1 MTKQEFAKF
10 VEQKN
15 SEETTS
21 PAINWESQKLEWLK
35 QLAKFYAQV
44 ENYLREYIKS
54 DKIRIKKSSVSINE
68 PHIGRYKAEARDI
81 VLGSDNIQLCPVG
94 TLLIA
99 AKGRVDMVGPTG
111 TVKFI
116 LTGKDANGVKTSFK
130 INEGN
135 RSRISPPAPLIEK
148 SQDYVWKI
156 ATPPPRVRF
165 VELNQESFFN
175 ALTEV
180 ANG

>member
-81 VLGSDNIQLCPVG
+81 VRKLPEIVCYTPQDEQMWNTAYSEYKKIVCNK
-94 TLLIA
+94 A
-99 AKGRVDMVGPTG
+99 AK
-111 TVKFI
+111 F
-116 LTGKDANGVKTSFK
+116 S
-130 INEGN
+130 
-135 RSRISPPAPLIEK
+135 
-148 SQDYVWKI
+148 
-156 ATPPPRVRF
+156 
-165 VELNQESFFN
+165 
-175 ALTEV
+175 
-180 ANG
+180 